1 MYITI
6 NNTHYPCTG
15 YAPRGDTVTFSG
27 VEGLELPVR
36 GTVTLYADDGFE
48 LTMQDAGAYLR
59 QIYEGGTLTLTN
71 KPEPIP
77 EPMPE
82 PLEPQMDDIT
92 ALQLAVAELAE
103 TQAADQTANELALVE
118 LAEMMGG

>member
-6 NNTHYPCTG
+6 NKVRHPCTG
-15 YAPRGDTVTFSG
+15 YAPNGDTVTFSG

-48 LTMQDAGAYLR
+48 LAVQEAEDYARQVLNGNVLTM
-59 QIYEGGTLTLTN
+59 TN
-71 KPEPIP
+71 LPEP

-82 PLEPQMDDIT
+82 PPEPIPDPITSLE
-92 ALQLAVAELAE
+92 LAVAELAE
-103 TQAADQTANELALVE
+103 QQADDQTANELALAE
-118 LAEMMGG
+118 LAGMIGG